1 MTLFGKACDWKT
13 FFKGLC
19 WFAATF
25 ALMKVT
31 QGMFAVVFPLLVI
44 VALVRKKHDLM
55 ILLIFVMTSVL
66 IGNTEL
72 VTKSTLS
79 QLSIRLSFAL
89 VALVMAGRMAAGM
102 TNRYVS
108 PLLGIFPY
116 LVWESFISVGG
127 WSPIVSYLKLMLFV
141 GIYIALYGAACS
153 AASSNPM
160 TGDRQRA
167 IILSGAAFMIIG
179 SVLLIPF
186 PAIGMM
192 KADELMNAAAYG
204 RQITSLFKG
213 ITFHSQSLGPVVA
226 VMITLTLCDMLFTV
240 GGWRIFHLMIM
251 AAGFVLTY
259 MTASRT
265 AMGSLIGGMG
275 IASWL
280 FMRGKGVGQRWK
292 GKVLSVMTMVVL
304 LLVCIVLCV
313 PAVQDKVA
321 RFVLKFDTSAQISDV
336 TLEQITMT
344 RQGLVDF
351 AMYNFRK
358 KPFTG
363 NGFQVSDDMA
373 YVTRGS
379 LKEYLTAP
387 VEKGVWPTAVLE
399 EGGVVGFVLFAGFLL
414 VAFFTFVSR
423 KAYAAA
429 SVLFTMALVN
439 MGEFTFFSMSGAG
452 GMEWTAVFCAAV
464 LDAHRNNA
472 MAWRRPM
479 LSWRD

>member
-1 MTLFGKACDWKT
+1 MTLFNKTCDWKT

-19 WFAATF
+19 WFVATF
-25 ALMKVT
+25 ALMKAT
-31 QGMFAVVFPLLVI
+31 KGMFAAVLPLLAI
-44 VALVRKKHDLM
+44 VALARKKHDFL
-55 ILLIFVMTSVL
+55 ILLMFVMMSVL
-66 IGNTEL
+66 IGNSQL
-72 VTKSTLS
+72 VTR
-79 QLSIRLSFAL
+79 SIVSDLATRGSFVL
-89 VALVMAGRMAAGM
+89 VALVMAGRIVAGLS
-102 TNRYVS
+102 NRYVS

-116 LVWESFISVGG
+116 LVWESFVSVAG

-160 TGDRQRA
+160 SGDRQRA
-167 IILSGAAFMIIG
+167 AVLSGAAFLIIG
-179 SVLLIPF
+179 SVLLVPF

-192 KADELMNAAAYG
+192 KADELINAAAYG
-204 RQITSLFKG
+204 RQMTSLFKG
-213 ITFHSQSLGPVVA
+213 ITFHSQCLGPVVA
-226 VMITLTLCDMLFTV
+226 VMITLTFCDMLFTV
-240 GGWRIFHLMIM
+240 GGWRMFHLMIM
-251 AAGFVLTY
+251 AGGFVLAY
-259 MTASRT
+259 MTSSRT

-275 IASWL
+275 MASWL

-292 GKVLSVMTMVVL
+292 GKVLSVMAMVAL
-304 LLVCIVLCV
+304 LFVCIVLCV
-313 PAVQDKVA
+313 SAVQDRVA
-321 RFVLKFDTSAQISDV
+321 RFLLKFDTAAQISDV
-336 TLEQITMT
+336 SYEKLTSS
-344 RQGLVDF
+344 RRGLIDF

-379 LKEYLTAP
+379 LKEYLSAP
-387 VEKGVWPTAVLE
+387 VEKGVWPVAVLE
-399 EGGVVGFVLFAGFLL
+399 EGGVVGFTLFAGFLL

-429 SVLFTMALVN
+429 SVLFTMTLVN

-464 LDAHRNNA
+464 MDAHRNNA
-472 MAWRRPM
+472 MAWRRQM